1 MLYLTRLALLRSLTD
16 QSFHC
21 VVQSNQRLV
30 YGYLTHTPGFVMD
43 RFLTAS
49 FCAHHRQGES
59 ISEFGPKPT
68 ASWPA
73 TDAAQENPIGDQLA

>member
-16 QSFHC
+16 QPFHC

-30 YGYLTHTPGFVMD
+30 CGYLAHTPGFSMD

-49 FCAHHRQGES
+49 FCAHHRQRES
-59 ISEFGPKPT
+59 ISESGPKPI

-73 TDAAQENPIGDQLA
+73 THAAQENPIGDQLA